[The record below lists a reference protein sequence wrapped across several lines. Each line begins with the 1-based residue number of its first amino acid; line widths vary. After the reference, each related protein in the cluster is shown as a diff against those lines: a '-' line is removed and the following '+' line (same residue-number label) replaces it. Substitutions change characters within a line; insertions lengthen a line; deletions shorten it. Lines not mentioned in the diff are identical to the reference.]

1 MNNST
6 NSPRTL
12 THVTAA
18 EKAQSAVDE
27 LIADNN
33 IDVADIEAILS
44 EHMRTPYIHAQE
56 YCENPRLE

>member
-1 MNNST
+1 MNNSS
-6 NSPRTL
+6 NSPQTP

-18 EKAQSAVDE
+18 EEAQSAVDE
-27 LIADNN
+27 FIADNN

-56 YCENPRLE
+56 